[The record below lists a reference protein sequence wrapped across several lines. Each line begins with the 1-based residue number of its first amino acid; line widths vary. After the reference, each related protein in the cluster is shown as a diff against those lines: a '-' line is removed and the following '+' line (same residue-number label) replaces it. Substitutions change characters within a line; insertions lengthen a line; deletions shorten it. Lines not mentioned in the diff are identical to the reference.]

1 MGSAPTRAP
10 EYMWPEVLLIVVLV
24 AINAVLSGTEIALI
38 SLREPQ
44 LAKLRER
51 GGTGRIVADLA
62 AEPNR
67 YLATIQVGITL
78 AGFLASA
85 AAAVSLA
92 EPLVPAFSWAGDAA
106 RTVAIVVVTIALSF
120 LTLVFGELVPKRLA
134 LQKPEAWAMAM
145 GRPLH
150 WFSVA
155 ASPVVWLLSATTDAF
170 VRLFGGTPGA
180 TREEVGLEELRDL
193 ILATGRL
200 PDTQREVIMGAFEVA
215 ERTIEE
221 VMTPRPDVRTVDVD
235 AAVSEALGVM
245 VASGFSRLPVTIGDE
260 GLDTAVGIVSMQ
272 DLVEVDRASPVRLH
286 AREATVLPE
295 SVLVLTALRQLQEAR
310 QAMAFVVDEFGG
322 IEGIVTVED
331 LVEEMVGE
339 IYDEYD
345 RDVAT
350 VRRQPDGSLI
360 VPGRFPVHDLDEIGI
375 DVPSGDYTTV
385 AGLVLDQIG
394 RVPRPGEGLVLGD
407 WDVSVLSLD
416 GRAVS
421 RVRFSRHSGGSHRD
435 RGADRGE
442 T

>member
-1 MGSAPTRAP
+1 
-10 EYMWPEVLLIVVLV
+10 MWPEVLLIVVLV

-38 SLREPQ
+38 SLRESQ
-44 LAKLRER
+44 LTRMRER

-62 AEPNR
+62 SEPNR

-106 RTVAIVVVTIALSF
+106 RTVAIVIVTVALSF

-134 LQKPEAWAMAM
+134 LQKPEGWAMVM

-193 ILATGRL
+193 ILAAGRL

-215 ERTIEE
+215 ERTIQE
-221 VMTPRPDVRTVDVD
+221 VMTPRPDVQTVEGD
-235 AAVSEALGVM
+235 AAVSDALRAM

-295 SVLVLTALRQLQEAR
+295 SVLVLTALRQLQDAR
-310 QAMAFVVDEFGG
+310 QAMAFVVDEYGG

-394 RVPRPGEGLVLGD
+394 RVPRSGERLVLGD

-416 GRAVS
+416 GRAVT
-421 RVRFSRHSGGSHRD
+421 RVRFSRRSGGSHLD
-435 RGADRGE
+435 MGGDRGE